1 MIEALREKLQAEV
14 KALNHEL
21 HVTLPQT
28 LKKALELGDLRENS
42 DYQAAIER
50 QGIVAARLEHLRSRL
65 HKLSDVDLTKVPT
78 DRVGLGSRVTVK
90 DMGTK
95 EEVVYELVIPDAVE
109 LEDGHISVSSP
120 LGSAFLDRKAKDS
133 VSVALPAGT
142 RKFKI
147 LKVETLHDLTKET
160 VGE

>member
-1 MIEALREKLQAEV
+1 
-14 KALNHEL
+14 
-21 HVTLPQT
+21 
-28 LKKALELGDLRENS
+28 
-42 DYQAAIER
+42 
-50 QGIVAARLEHLRSRL
+50 
-65 HKLSDVDLTKVPT
+65 
-78 DRVGLGSRVTVK
+78 
-90 DMGTK
+90 MGTK